1 MGGQQSAP
9 TRQFRIEVNLSTI
22 ELRDGQLHLSDVVRL
37 SNEISVNGNNG
48 SDSFNALVDS
58 EIRNVI
64 ESVEVA
70 LSHQQQAD
78 NSLGRLT

>member
-9 TRQFRIEVNLSTI
+9 TRQFRAEVEVFTI
-22 ELRDGQLHLSDVVRL
+22 ELTDGQIRL
-37 SNEISVNGNNG
+37 SNIVSLRNEISVTDNTGR
-48 SDSFNALVDS
+48 DSFDALVDS
-58 EIRNVI
+58 EIRNIV
-64 ESVEVA
+64 ERLEVA